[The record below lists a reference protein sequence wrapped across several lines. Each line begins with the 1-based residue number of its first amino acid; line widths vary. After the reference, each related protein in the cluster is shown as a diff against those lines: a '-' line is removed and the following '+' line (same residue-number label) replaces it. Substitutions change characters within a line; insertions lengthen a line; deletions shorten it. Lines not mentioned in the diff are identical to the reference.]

1 MVGFFGL
8 LFVACVTTFIMVWLI
23 TYIPI
28 HSKFLGISYSP
39 RLFACKFLVPFDI
52 VMSSIMVLGPW
63 IIGAGGLGHT
73 ILATFTGLGLTAGT
87 VLIRKVLVPK
97 WRAKYQEE
105 AGIKSTPKF
114 KMAAAA

>member
-23 TYIPI
+23 TYIPV
-28 HSKFLGISYSP
+28 HAKFLGMHYSP
-39 RLFACKFLVPFDI
+39 RLLACKFLVPFDVVI
-52 VMSSIMVLGPW
+52 STICVLGPW

-97 WRAKYQEE
+97 WRIKYEEE
-105 AGIKSTPKF
+105 AGFKTTPKLRLVR
-114 KMAAAA
+114 AA